1 MIKAF
6 LKRGARRF
14 GARFNYDVS
23 YMQHVTEVS
32 AEAGLRL
39 SALQVFAG
47 YRGPPSARNVVA
59 GAALAST
66 LDGDCGPCLQ
76 LVADI
81 AQASRVPREQIALC
95 LRGQPE
101 DAGDTG
107 LGFRFAL
114 AAIAD
119 SDTLEAL
126 RAEIAGRYGEA
137 AVVAAAF
144 AASSGR
150 VYPVLKRGLGY
161 GAVCAKVSIGNETI
175 GVTHPA

>member
-1 MIKAF
+1 MPLA
-6 LKRGARRF
+6 RGVETFAEISRRSS
-14 GARFNYDVS
+14 GAGFSATDQDQHQNS
-23 YMQHVTEVS
+23 YQIWRH
-32 AEAGLRL
+32 R
-39 SALQVFAG
+39 QVF
-47 YRGPPSARNVVA
+47 
-59 GAALAST
+59 
-66 LDGDCGPCLQ
+66 DGDCGPCLQ

-95 LRGQPE
+95 LRGHPE